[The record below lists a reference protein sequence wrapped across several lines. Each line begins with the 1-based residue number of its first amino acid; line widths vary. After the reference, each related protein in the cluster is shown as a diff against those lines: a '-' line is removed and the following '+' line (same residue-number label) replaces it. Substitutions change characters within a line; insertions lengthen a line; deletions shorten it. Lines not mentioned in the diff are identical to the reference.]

1 MDRGYLSAKRAG
13 PSIGDVRPTAKTIP
27 ARWWVHYTEPL
38 AEERLA
44 GVIREYIS
52 PYRFK
57 TGPRV
62 FLCIG
67 TDRLT
72 GDALGPLVGTRLAAS
87 CGHSF
92 HVYGTL
98 AEPVHALNLRTK
110 LEEIYSK
117 HGNAL
122 VIAVDAAL
130 GDSKNVGLI
139 TVGAGPI
146 RPGAGVKKV
155 LPRVGHLHVTGV
167 VSTGGLGELL
177 NTRLHLVM
185 SQAEVIAAALLRVAR
200 AEGFTKAL
208 RCDGSSI
215 EGA

>member
-1 MDRGYLSAKRAG
+1 M
-13 PSIGDVRPTAKTIP
+13 P
-27 ARWWVHYTEPL
+27 ARWWVHYVEPL
-38 AEERLA
+38 AEEKLA
-44 GVIREYIS
+44 GVICEYIS
-52 PYRFK
+52 LYRFK

-62 FLCIG
+62 LLCIG

-72 GDALGPLVGTRLAAS
+72 GDALGPLVGTKLAAS

-117 HGNAL
+117 HDNVL
-122 VIAVDAAL
+122 VIAVDASL

-139 TVGAGPI
+139 TVGTGPI
-146 RPGAGVKKV
+146 RPGAGVEKV
-155 LPRVGHLHVTGV
+155 LPHVGHVHITGV

-200 AEGFTKAL
+200 AEELTKVL
-208 RCDGSSI
+208 RSDGSSA